1 MTVIR
6 KPSPTGQASKPKFQ
20 IDYNNFGNMDDIQ
33 AFINK
38 QLWVTGS
45 NFNTNAGQPVNEQ
58 VKWGGQSRFLLGFN
72 FYCNNPNA
80 HSLTVNLNQE
90 LMIENTPLI
99 FLQPLGN
106 LRFIQ
111 YFEFIRPLS
120 GSDTLTF
127 TLTSTV
133 SENVGYG
140 VYMTR
145 AYNKYYVRD

>member
-1 MTVIR
+1 ME
-6 KPSPTGQASKPKFQ
+6 Q
-20 IDYNNFGNMDDIQ
+20 IQ
-33 AFINK
+33 AFTNK
-38 QLWVTGS
+38 QIWVTGS
-45 NFNTNAGQPVNEQ
+45 TFNSNAGNTVTEK
-58 VKWGGQSRFLLGFN
+58 VEWGGQSRFLLGFN
-72 FYCNNPNA
+72 FYANNPTA
-80 HSLTVNLNQE
+80 HQISITLNQE

-127 TLTSTV
+127 TVNSTV
-133 SENVGYG
+133 SESIGYG

-145 AYNKYYVRD
+145 EYNKYYVRD

>member
-1 MTVIR
+1 M
-6 KPSPTGQASKPKFQ
+6 SKQIHRPKFQ
-20 IDYNNFGNMDDIQ
+20 VDYNNFQNMADIQ
-33 AFINK
+33 NFINK

-45 NFNTNAGQPVNEQ
+45 QFNTNAGQTTTTKVQ
-58 VKWGGQSRFLLGFN
+58 WGGQSRFLLGFN
-72 FYCNNPNA
+72 FFCNNPQA
-80 HSLTVNLNQE
+80 HQLTVNLNQE
-90 LMIENTPLI
+90 LLIENTPLI

-127 TLTSTV
+127 TVNSTV
-133 SENVGYG
+133 SETIGYG

-145 AYNKYYVRD
+145 SYNKYYVRD

>member
-1 MTVIR
+1 MR
-6 KPSPTGQASKPKFQ
+6 KFNTRPTGAKNKPNFQ
-20 IDYNNFGNMDDIQ
+20 IDYNNFSNMEQIQ

-38 QLWVTGS
+38 QIWVTGS
-45 NFNTNAGQPVNEQ
+45 TFNSNAGNTITEKVE
-58 VKWGGQSRFLLGFN
+58 WGGQSRFLLGFN
-72 FYCNNPNA
+72 FYANNPTA
-80 HSLTVNLNQE
+80 HQISINLNQE

-127 TLTSTV
+127 TVNSTV
-133 SENVGYG
+133 SESIGYG

-145 AYNKYYVRD
+145 EYNKYYVRD

>member
-1 MTVIR
+1 MR
-6 KPSPTGQASKPKFQ
+6 KFNTRPTGAKNKPNFQ
-20 IDYNNFGNMDDIQ
+20 IDYNNFGNMEQIQ

-38 QLWVTGS
+38 QIWVTGS
-45 NFNTNAGQPVNEQ
+45 TFNSNAGNSVTEK
-58 VKWGGQSRFLLGFN
+58 VEWGGQSRFLLGFN
-72 FYCNNPNA
+72 FYANNPTA
-80 HSLTVNLNQE
+80 HQISINLNQE

-127 TLTSTV
+127 TVNSTV
-133 SENVGYG
+133 SESIGYG

-145 AYNKYYVRD
+145 EYNKYYVRD